1 MHRKT
6 IFFVVIVLILIVIA
20 CGSIDIKFGSS
31 WNSGNGKDPRF
42 VFTEKYRPPNADY
55 KYSFVDT
62 NPARR
67 VGAFFDNCSPE
78 NMQDC
83 KRNDPYKELPKP

>member
-6 IFFVVIVLILIVIA
+6 IFFIAIVLILIVIA
-20 CGSIDIKFGSS
+20 CGSIDLKFGGS
-31 WNSGNGKDPRF
+31 WKGGDGKDARF
-42 VFTEKYRPPNADY
+42 VFAEKYRPPNADY
-55 KYSFVDT
+55 KYGFVDT

-78 NMQDC
+78 NMEDC
-83 KRNDPYKELPKP
+83 SRNNPYKGLPLP